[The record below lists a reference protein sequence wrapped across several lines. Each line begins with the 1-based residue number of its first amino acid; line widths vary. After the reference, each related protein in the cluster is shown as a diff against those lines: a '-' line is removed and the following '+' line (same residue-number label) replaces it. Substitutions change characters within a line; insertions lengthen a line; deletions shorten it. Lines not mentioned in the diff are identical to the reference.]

1 MSIRIVEFCKLNV
14 NSVLQ
19 MMPSAD
25 PSNPQYSMIPQ
36 LTTQMSTLHLGT
48 GSVSINLP
56 YFLFF
61 SYKFKTSALL
71 CLLLKCVC

>member
-1 MSIRIVEFCKLNV
+1 
-14 NSVLQ
+14 

-48 GSVSINLP
+48 GSVSIES
-56 YFLFF
+56 FF
-61 SYKFKTSALL
+61 Y
-71 CLLLKCVC
+71 LLLNFQSFFQHLC

>member
-1 MSIRIVEFCKLNV
+1 
-14 NSVLQ
+14 

-48 GSVSINLP
+48 GSVSVYL
-56 YFLFF
+56 FLLIFF
-61 SYKFKTSALL
+61 LTFLTDDENKF
-71 CLLLKCVC
+71 

>member
-1 MSIRIVEFCKLNV
+1 
-14 NSVLQ
+14 

-48 GSVSINLP
+48 GSVSIARI
-56 YFLFF
+56 F
-61 SYKFKTSALL
+61 TSKIFNYSFMLT
-71 CLLLKCVC
+71 

>member
-1 MSIRIVEFCKLNV
+1 
-14 NSVLQ
+14 

-48 GSVSINLP
+48 GSVSNVFLSFKFFFFINL
-56 YFLFF
+56 YL
-61 SYKFKTSALL
+61 Y
-71 CLLLKCVC
+71 

>member
-1 MSIRIVEFCKLNV
+1 MFSF
-14 NSVLQ
+14 SLQ

-48 GSVSINLP
+48 GSVSKFQSFLTDNNNNKKKTIKIENILKIN
-56 YFLFF
+56 FI
-61 SYKFKTSALL
+61 TI
-71 CLLLKCVC
+71 

>member
-1 MSIRIVEFCKLNV
+1 MNFI
-14 NSVLQ
+14 LQ

-48 GSVSINLP
+48 GSVSIESFF
-56 YFLFF
+56 YFLLNFESFF
-61 SYKFKTSALL
+61 QHL
-71 CLLLKCVC
+71 C